1 MQASEMIK
9 GKYYHIMQGSS
20 PWIIIFSHMEEDSIF
35 TFHFLQDNWFK
46 KQPVSSEWGTENLID
61 SIREAS
67 LEEIQHLDA
76 CIQAGK
82 YVKAPQSIKYEIY

>member
-35 TFHFLQDNWFK
+35 TFHFLQDSWFGK
-46 KQPVSSEWGTENLID
+46 ESASAEWGGEDLITEL
-61 SIREAS
+61 REAS
-67 LEEIQHLDA
+67 LEEIRHLDA